1 MKTRITFFLGILF
14 GLLLASQAVA
24 QTKVRVETPLCRS
37 RVQVFGINGAGYYV
51 VEELNAERVNS
62 SSEEGQTS
70 EQHIYTWT
78 YEGKQPKIFFIG
90 TSMRDYFPILVGMEP
105 NIQVSGKCGNFNTAT
120 IQGSAANVAYQQ
132 LLQQLNA
139 NNQEYTT
146 LAKAFSEAEQSGDAA
161 ALAAQK
167 AALAA
172 LDAKKVRL
180 VEKSK
185 KDNPF
190 LGRIAAANTY
200 LSYVNADHKQY
211 ESGLAHYLGTIWQ
224 FVDFEDAGYNDMNVV
239 YEASVNHLNTLLS
252 AMNDLEQLRP
262 VVNSY
267 IDRWPAESSARLYAL
282 GGSFAVLSQ
291 RSHPLA
297 LEIGQKILDG
307 YQASHPE
314 AVAGIMQSF
323 SKLRTSVPGSEV
335 PDLIGSAPSG
345 ETLKLS
351 DLRGKV
357 VLIDFWASWCGPCR
371 KENPNVVRMY
381 QKYADKGFEIFGVS
395 LDNNKERWERAIADD
410 QLTWPHISD
419 LKHWKSEHAALYGVR
434 SIPDT
439 LLIDAEGKI
448 IARNL
453 RGAELERAL
462 EKIFGQGK

>member
-1 MKTRITFFLGILF
+1 MKTRVTFFLGIF
-14 GLLLASQAVA
+14 WGLVFASQVVA
-24 QTKVRVETPLCRS
+24 QTTVRVETPSCRS
-37 RVQVFGINGAGYYV
+37 KVQVFGINGVGYYV
-51 VEELNAERVNS
+51 VEELNGERVS
-62 SSEEGQTS
+62 SSENGQPT
-70 EQHIYTWT
+70 EQHIFTWT
-78 YEGKQPKIFFIG
+78 YEGKQPQIFFIG
-90 TSMRDYFPILVGMEP
+90 TSMRDYFPIVVGAEAS
-105 NIQVSGKCGNFNTAT
+105 IEVKGKCGDFGTAT

-139 NNQEYTT
+139 NNQEYIS
-146 LAKAFSEAEQSGDAA
+146 LSKAYSEAEQNGDAA
-161 ALAAQK
+161 ALVAHK
-167 AALAA
+167 AALTA
-172 LDAKKVRL
+172 LDAKKVSL

-200 LSYVNADHKQY
+200 LSFVNATAGKY
-211 ESGLAHYLGTIWQ
+211 ASGLDHYIGTIWQ
-224 FVDFEDAGYNDMNVV
+224 FVDFKDAGYNDMNVV
-239 YEASVNHLNTLLS
+239 YEASVNHLNTLMS
-252 AMNDLEQLRP
+252 AINDAEQLRT
-262 VVNSY
+262 VVNDY
-267 IDRWPAESSARLYAL
+267 INRWPATGSARLYAL

-297 LEIGQKILDG
+297 LEIGQKIIDG
-307 YQASHPE
+307 YQKSRPE

-335 PDLIGSAPSG
+335 PDLVGTSPSG

-381 QKYADKGFEIFGVS
+381 EKYASKGFEIFGVS
-395 LDNNKERWERAIADD
+395 LDNSKERWERAIADD
-410 QLTWPHISD
+410 RLTWPHISD

-434 SIPDT
+434 SIPDA

-462 EKIFGQGK
+462 EQIFGQGK